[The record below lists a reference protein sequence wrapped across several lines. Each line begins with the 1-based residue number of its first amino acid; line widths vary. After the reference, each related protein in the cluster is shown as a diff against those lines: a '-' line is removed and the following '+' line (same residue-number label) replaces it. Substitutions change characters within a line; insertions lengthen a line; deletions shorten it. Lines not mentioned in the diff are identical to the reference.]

1 MHTNKVNFS
10 SITTRFAST
19 IAATCISIHPLWGAE
34 QKTEDPVKFHPQVF
48 SMILG
53 WNSDN
58 ETPVATEM
66 NLDAIEKNQNQFPQ
80 EEIKE
85 DNGWIVFREGKA
97 AEFKRYRLIENKVN
111 HYKVEYQENSGGTF
125 TSSSIL
131 EFDLTTREIT
141 IDSKTQTTR
150 VLRMTSCNTKS

>member
-1 MHTNKVNFS
+1 MPTKKVNFL
-10 SITTRFAST
+10 SITTTFVST
-19 IAATCISIHPLWGAE
+19 MAATCISLHPLWGAD

-53 WNSDN
+53 WNSDY

-97 AEFKRYRLIENKVN
+97 AEFKRYRLIEHKVD
-111 HYKVEYQENSGGTF
+111 HYRVEYQENSGGTF
-125 TSSSIL
+125 TSSSVL
-131 EFDLTTREIT
+131 EFDLSTREIKIDGKTKT
-141 IDSKTQTTR
+141 IR
-150 VLRMTSCNTKS
+150 VLRMTSCNTKA